1 MTTPRDADAD
11 LQAWRQD
18 WTTTAEPVEAPERLR
33 RHVRRRSRLI
43 RAWIAGDTVVGL
55 AALAFVGWVAV
66 TVPDPVNRTAMAL
79 LAAITV
85 GALGFAW
92 WNWFGTP
99 RPVAETTATFLAVAA
114 DRCRQIGRA
123 VRAAW
128 IILAVEAVVFVP
140 FVAWNAGPPRANP
153 GAWLFLAAMLG
164 VGAAGCYLL
173 ARWSRREAR
182 IVGELRLEIEGE

>member
-1 MTTPRDADAD
+1 MTSRDVDAD

-66 TVPDPVNRTAMAL
+66 TVPDPVDRTAMAL

-99 RPVAETTATFLAVAA
+99 RPVSETTATFLAVAD
-114 DRCRQIGRA
+114 DRCRSIARA

-128 IILAVEAVVFVP
+128 VILAAEAVVFVP

-153 GAWLFLAAMLG
+153 GPWLFLTAMLTI
-164 VGAAGCYLL
+164 GATGCLFL
-173 ARWSRREAR
+173 GRWSRREAA
-182 IVGELRLEIEGE
+182 IVAELRKQIEGE